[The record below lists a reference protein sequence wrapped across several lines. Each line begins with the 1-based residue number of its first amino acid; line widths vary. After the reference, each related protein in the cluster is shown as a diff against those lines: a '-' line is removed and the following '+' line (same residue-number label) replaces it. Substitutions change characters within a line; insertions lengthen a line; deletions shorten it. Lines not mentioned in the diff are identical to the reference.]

1 MQSHLRLEFLL
12 NLVGVKYVYLANVIV
27 LDDIAMSFLNAVA
40 VLVQVNINFDL
51 ALLP

>member
-12 NLVGVKYVYLANVIV
+12 NLVKYVYLANVIV

-40 VLVQVNINFDL
+40 VLVQVHISFNL